1 MSSGLYGSND
11 SRLSS
16 KAGVMEFAIVMNTTQ
31 DDRGRAVVDY
41 KEAKRL
47 FDFICRNVKLP
58 EVGRDS
64 MESLSDGYVKLM
76 EVLVNEVAK
85 KDSKKEVQ

>member
-16 KAGVMEFAIVMNTTQ
+16 KAGAMEFAIVMNTTS
-31 DDRGRAVVDY
+31 DERGRAVVNY
-41 KEAKRL
+41 KEVKRM

-58 EVGRDS
+58 DLPRDS
-64 MESLSDGYVKLM
+64 MDALSDGYVSLM
-76 EVLVNEVAK
+76 QSLVKECAAK
-85 KDSKKEVQ
+85 KEDK

>member
-16 KAGVMEFAIVMNTTQ
+16 KAGAMEFAIAMNTTS
-31 DDRGRAVVDY
+31 DEKGRAVVNY
-41 KEAKRL
+41 KEVKRM

-58 EVGRDS
+58 DIPRDS
-64 MESLSDGYVKLM
+64 MDALSDGYVSLM
-76 EVLVNEVAK
+76 QSLVKECAAK
-85 KDSKKEVQ
+85 KEDKEK